1 MTTQPFDHNQT
12 IRDIA
17 DRLRVINPYRV
28 ILFGSYAWGVPHADS
43 DIDLVVILD
52 RESPFDSFQERMESV
67 VKIRRMLYDLN
78 RDVSLDLLVYSQTEW
93 RMILAAGS
101 SFLADIEKR
110 GVVLQ

>member
-1 MTTQPFDHNQT
+1 MTIEQNQT
-12 IRDIA
+12 IQNIA
-17 DRLRVINPYRV
+17 DRLRAIKPHRV

-52 RESPFDSFQERMESV
+52 REEPFGSFRERIDKIV
-67 VKIRRMLYDLN
+67 DIRRMLYDIN
-78 RDVSLDLLVYSQTEW
+78 REVSLDLLVYSRDEW
-93 RMILAAGS
+93 QMVLEAGS

>member
-1 MTTQPFDHNQT
+1 MTTQPLVHNQT

-17 DRLRVINPYRV
+17 DRLRTINPHRV

-52 RESPFDSFQERMESV
+52 REPPFESFHDRMESV

-93 RMILAAGS
+93 RMIMAAGS